1 MEPRREVRSMVPS
14 YVKHV
19 KYFSDG
25 IVNIDWSVGKNI
37 LFAFYL
43 SIHSCS
49 SMSYNV
55 ILMVIVK
62 SISILD
68 IHVVIVDWRNVLQ
81 RECRLNYFDVLDQQQ
96 IRAMKK
102 EKHLKMM
109 YKFYQQFQLDE
120 IILHK

>member
-1 MEPRREVRSMVPS
+1 MVPS

-43 SIHSCS
+43 SIYSCS

-96 IRAMKK
+96 RKAMKK